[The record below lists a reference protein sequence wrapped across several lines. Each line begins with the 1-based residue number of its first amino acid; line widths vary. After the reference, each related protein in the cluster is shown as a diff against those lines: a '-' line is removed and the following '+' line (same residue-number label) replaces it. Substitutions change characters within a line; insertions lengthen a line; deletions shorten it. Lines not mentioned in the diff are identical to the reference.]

1 MGQLLD
7 SGVAVLVGVEAGL
20 DQAQGEGRER
30 QHLAAPG
37 NRLRLEAVERD
48 DRVDQSHL
56 QDLGGVVL
64 ATEQPELLRLLGAD
78 QVPQEGG
85 AEAAVP
91 GADPRP
97 GLAEDGVVGGD
108 REVAAEVKDVA
119 AANRVARHHRHHRL
133 RQSPHLHLQVGD
145 MKAADGSALGD
156 VAGVAANL
164 LVAARAERLRALAGE
179 DHDADLGILAGQLQ
193 RGGDLDQRLRPE
205 GVEGLGPVDADL
217 GDSLGKLVVDV
228 VVLASALPLDWR
240 VEGLL
245 GQGFLVTFGH
255 DGHDIPPMKLDDWL
269 AQRSQ
274 SCPERT
280 ALVADGSEVTY
291 AELEAEATWVARRLI
306 AHGVRRGSTVAMT
319 MHPQREQVVMVHA
332 LMKVG
337 AVLLPLGPR
346 LSAEERAAVVAAEE
360 PAVDLDDAGELTQTE
375 ADLPLLGEHDMEDIA
390 SHVMTSGSTGAPDP
404 VGLTYGNFLW
414 SAVASAF
421 NIGVEPEDRWL
432 CCLPLSH
439 ISGLGIVMRSVIYGT
454 TAVIHDGFDVD
465 RVAAALEREEIT
477 VVSLVT
483 TMLTRLLEAGADL
496 SGPRAVLVG
505 GGPVP
510 EDPLEEALGRGATV
524 VQTYGLTETC
534 SQVTTLAPADA
545 RRKLGSAGRPLLTT
559 HLRIQEGEI
568 LVQGPTV
575 APGRADGDGWLH
587 TGDLGRID
595 EEGFLYV
602 EDRIDD
608 MIVTGG
614 ENVVPAEV
622 EKVLLRHPEVADAAV
637 VGRDDPEWQQ
647 AVTAI
652 VVLEDGSEVS
662 PDELRRHCAE
672 SLAGFKVPKRVEL
685 AAALPRTPSGKLMRR
700 ALR

>member
-1 MGQLLD
+1 
-7 SGVAVLVGVEAGL
+7 
-20 DQAQGEGRER
+20 
-30 QHLAAPG
+30 
-37 NRLRLEAVERD
+37 
-48 DRVDQSHL
+48 
-56 QDLGGVVL
+56 
-64 ATEQPELLRLLGAD
+64 
-78 QVPQEGG
+78 
-85 AEAAVP
+85 
-91 GADPRP
+91 
-97 GLAEDGVVGGD
+97 
-108 REVAAEVKDVA
+108 
-119 AANRVARHHRHHRL
+119 
-133 RQSPHLHLQVGD
+133 
-145 MKAADGSALGD
+145 
-156 VAGVAANL
+156 
-164 LVAARAERLRALAGE
+164 
-179 DHDADLGILAGQLQ
+179 
-193 RGGDLDQRLRPE
+193 
-205 GVEGLGPVDADL
+205 
-217 GDSLGKLVVDV
+217 
-228 VVLASALPLDWR
+228 
-240 VEGLL
+240 
-245 GQGFLVTFGH
+245 
-255 DGHDIPPMKLDDWL
+255 MKLDDWL

-280 ALVADGSEVTY
+280 ALLADGAEVTY

-319 MHPQREQVVMVHA
+319 MHPRREQVVMIHA

-346 LSAEERAAVVAAEE
+346 LSAEERTAVIAKEE

-375 ADLPLLGEHDMEDIA
+375 ADLPLLGEHDMDDIA
-390 SHVMTSGSTGAPDP
+390 SHVMTSGSTGTPEP
-404 VGLTYGNFLW
+404 IGLTYGNFLW

-454 TAVIHDGFDVD
+454 TAVVHDGFDVD
-465 RVAAALEREEIT
+465 RVAESLERDQIS
-477 VVSLVT
+477 VVSLVA
-483 TMLTRLLEAGADL
+483 TMLTRLLDVGADF
-496 SGPRAVLVG
+496 SGPRALLIG

-510 EDPLEEALGRGATV
+510 EEALEEALGRGATV

-559 HLRIQEGEI
+559 HLRIQDGEI

-575 APGRADGDGWLH
+575 APGRADADGWLH

-595 EEGFLYV
+595 DEGFLYV
-602 EDRIDD
+602 EDRMDD
-608 MIVTGG
+608 LIVTGG

-622 EKVLLRHPEVADAAV
+622 EKVLLRHPQVADAAV
-637 VGRDDPEWQQ
+637 VGREDPEWQQ

-652 VVLEDGSEVS
+652 VVLRDGSEVS

-672 SLAGFKVPKRVEL
+672 SLAGYKVPKRVEL

>member
-1 MGQLLD
+1 
-7 SGVAVLVGVEAGL
+7 
-20 DQAQGEGRER
+20 
-30 QHLAAPG
+30 
-37 NRLRLEAVERD
+37 
-48 DRVDQSHL
+48 
-56 QDLGGVVL
+56 
-64 ATEQPELLRLLGAD
+64 
-78 QVPQEGG
+78 
-85 AEAAVP
+85 
-91 GADPRP
+91 
-97 GLAEDGVVGGD
+97 
-108 REVAAEVKDVA
+108 
-119 AANRVARHHRHHRL
+119 
-133 RQSPHLHLQVGD
+133 
-145 MKAADGSALGD
+145 
-156 VAGVAANL
+156 
-164 LVAARAERLRALAGE
+164 
-179 DHDADLGILAGQLQ
+179 
-193 RGGDLDQRLRPE
+193 
-205 GVEGLGPVDADL
+205 
-217 GDSLGKLVVDV
+217 
-228 VVLASALPLDWR
+228 
-240 VEGLL
+240 
-245 GQGFLVTFGH
+245 
-255 DGHDIPPMKLDDWL
+255 MKLDDWL

-280 ALVADGSEVTY
+280 ALVADDGSEVTY

-319 MHPQREQVVMVHA
+319 MHPRREQVVMVHA

-346 LSAEERAAVVAAEE
+346 LSAEERAAVIAAEE

-375 ADLPLLGEHDMEDIA
+375 ADLPLLGEHDMDDIA
-390 SHVMTSGSTGAPDP
+390 SHVMTSGSTGSPEP
-404 VGLTYGNFLW
+404 IGLTYGNFLW

-454 TAVIHDGFDVD
+454 AAVVHDGFDVD
-465 RVAAALEREEIT
+465 RVAESLERDEIT
-477 VVSLVT
+477 VVSLVA
-483 TMLTRLLEAGADL
+483 TMLTRLLDAGADL
-496 SGPRAVLVG
+496 SGPRALLIG

-545 RRKLGSAGRPLLTT
+545 RRKLGSAGRPLLSA

-575 APGRADGDGWLH
+575 APGRADADGWLH

-602 EDRIDD
+602 EDRMDD
-608 MIVTGG
+608 LIVTGG

-637 VGRDDPEWQQ
+637 VGREDPEWQQ

-652 VVLEDGSEVS
+652 VVLQEGSEVS
-662 PDELRRHCAE
+662 PDELRRYCAE
-672 SLAGFKVPKRVEL
+672 SLAGYKVPKRVEL

>member
-1 MGQLLD
+1 MMGTI
-7 SGVAVLVGVEAGL
+7 S
-20 DQAQGEGRER
+20 
-30 QHLAAPG
+30 
-37 NRLRLEAVERD
+37 
-48 DRVDQSHL
+48 
-56 QDLGGVVL
+56 
-64 ATEQPELLRLLGAD
+64 T
-78 QVPQEGG
+78 
-85 AEAAVP
+85 
-91 GADPRP
+91 
-97 GLAEDGVVGGD
+97 
-108 REVAAEVKDVA
+108 
-119 AANRVARHHRHHRL
+119 
-133 RQSPHLHLQVGD
+133 
-145 MKAADGSALGD
+145 
-156 VAGVAANL
+156 
-164 LVAARAERLRALAGE
+164 
-179 DHDADLGILAGQLQ
+179 
-193 RGGDLDQRLRPE
+193 
-205 GVEGLGPVDADL
+205 
-217 GDSLGKLVVDV
+217 
-228 VVLASALPLDWR
+228 
-240 VEGLL
+240 
-245 GQGFLVTFGH
+245 
-255 DGHDIPPMKLDDWL
+255 MKLDDWL

-319 MHPQREQVVMVHA
+319 MHPRREQVVMVHA

-346 LSAEERAAVVAAEE
+346 LSAEERAAVIAAEE

-375 ADLPLLGEHDMEDIA
+375 ADLPLLGEHDMDA
-390 SHVMTSGSTGAPDP
+390 VACHVMTSGSTGTPDP

-414 SAVASAF
+414 SAVGSAF

-465 RVAAALEREEIT
+465 RVAEALERDEIS

-496 SGPRAVLVG
+496 SRPRAILVG

-545 RRKLGSAGRPLLTT
+545 QRKLGSAGRPLLTT
-559 HLRIQEGEI
+559 HLRIQDGEI

-575 APGRADGDGWLH
+575 APGRADADGWLH

-595 EEGFLYV
+595 DEGFLYV
-602 EDRIDD
+602 DDRMDD
-608 MIVTGG
+608 LIVTGG

-637 VGRDDPEWQQ
+637 VGREDPEWQQ

-652 VVLEDGSEVS
+652 VVLTDGSQAS
-662 PDELRRHCAE
+662 PDDLRRHCAE

>member
-1 MGQLLD
+1 
-7 SGVAVLVGVEAGL
+7 
-20 DQAQGEGRER
+20 
-30 QHLAAPG
+30 
-37 NRLRLEAVERD
+37 
-48 DRVDQSHL
+48 
-56 QDLGGVVL
+56 
-64 ATEQPELLRLLGAD
+64 
-78 QVPQEGG
+78 
-85 AEAAVP
+85 
-91 GADPRP
+91 
-97 GLAEDGVVGGD
+97 
-108 REVAAEVKDVA
+108 
-119 AANRVARHHRHHRL
+119 
-133 RQSPHLHLQVGD
+133 
-145 MKAADGSALGD
+145 
-156 VAGVAANL
+156 
-164 LVAARAERLRALAGE
+164 
-179 DHDADLGILAGQLQ
+179 
-193 RGGDLDQRLRPE
+193 
-205 GVEGLGPVDADL
+205 
-217 GDSLGKLVVDV
+217 
-228 VVLASALPLDWR
+228 
-240 VEGLL
+240 
-245 GQGFLVTFGH
+245 
-255 DGHDIPPMKLDDWL
+255 MKLDDWL

-291 AELEAEATWVARRLI
+291 AELEAEATWVARRLT

-319 MHPQREQVVMVHA
+319 MHPRREQVVMVHA
-332 LMKVG
+332 LMKAG

-346 LSAEERAAVVAAEE
+346 LSAEERAAVIAAEE

-375 ADLPLLGEHDMEDIA
+375 ADLPLLGEHDMDDIA
-390 SHVMTSGSTGAPDP
+390 ARVLTSGSTGTPDP

-414 SAVASAF
+414 SAMASAF

-454 TAVIHDGFDVD
+454 AAVIHDGFDVD
-465 RVAAALEREEIT
+465 RVAESLEREEIT
-477 VVSLVT
+477 VVSLVA
-483 TMLTRLLEAGADL
+483 TMLTRLLDAGADL
-496 SGPRAVLVG
+496 SGPRALLIG

-559 HLRIQEGEI
+559 HLRIQDGEI

-575 APGRADGDGWLH
+575 APGRADADGWLH

-595 EEGFLYV
+595 DEGFLYV
-602 EDRIDD
+602 EDRMDD

-637 VGRDDPEWQQ
+637 VGREDPEWQQ

-652 VVLEDGSEVS
+652 VVLQDGSAVS

-672 SLAGFKVPKRVEL
+672 FLAGYKVPKRVEL

>member
-1 MGQLLD
+1 
-7 SGVAVLVGVEAGL
+7 
-20 DQAQGEGRER
+20 
-30 QHLAAPG
+30 
-37 NRLRLEAVERD
+37 
-48 DRVDQSHL
+48 
-56 QDLGGVVL
+56 
-64 ATEQPELLRLLGAD
+64 
-78 QVPQEGG
+78 
-85 AEAAVP
+85 
-91 GADPRP
+91 
-97 GLAEDGVVGGD
+97 
-108 REVAAEVKDVA
+108 
-119 AANRVARHHRHHRL
+119 
-133 RQSPHLHLQVGD
+133 
-145 MKAADGSALGD
+145 
-156 VAGVAANL
+156 
-164 LVAARAERLRALAGE
+164 
-179 DHDADLGILAGQLQ
+179 
-193 RGGDLDQRLRPE
+193 
-205 GVEGLGPVDADL
+205 
-217 GDSLGKLVVDV
+217 
-228 VVLASALPLDWR
+228 
-240 VEGLL
+240 
-245 GQGFLVTFGH
+245 
-255 DGHDIPPMKLDDWL
+255 MKLDDWL

-274 SCPERT
+274 SCPERI
-280 ALVADGSEVTY
+280 ALIADGAEVTY

-319 MHPQREQVVMVHA
+319 MHPRREQVVIIHA

-346 LSAEERAAVVAAEE
+346 LSGEERAAVIAAEE

-375 ADLPLLGEHDMEDIA
+375 ADLPLLGEHDMDDVA
-390 SHVMTSGSTGAPDP
+390 SHVMTSGSTGTPEP
-404 VGLTYGNFLW
+404 IGLTYGNFLW

-454 TAVIHDGFDVD
+454 TAVVHDGFDVD
-465 RVAAALEREEIT
+465 RVAESLERDQIT
-477 VVSLVT
+477 VVSLVA
-483 TMLTRLLEAGADL
+483 TMLTRLLDAGADL
-496 SGPRAVLVG
+496 SGPRALLIG

-510 EDPLEEALGRGATV
+510 EEALEEALRRDATV

-559 HLRIQEGEI
+559 HLRIQDGEI

-575 APGRADGDGWLH
+575 APGRADADGWLH

-602 EDRIDD
+602 EDRMDD
-608 MIVTGG
+608 LIVTGG

-637 VGRDDPEWQQ
+637 VGREDPEWQQ

-652 VVLEDGSEVS
+652 VVLRDGSEVS

-672 SLAGFKVPKRVEL
+672 SLAGYKVPKRVEL

>member
-1 MGQLLD
+1 
-7 SGVAVLVGVEAGL
+7 
-20 DQAQGEGRER
+20 
-30 QHLAAPG
+30 
-37 NRLRLEAVERD
+37 
-48 DRVDQSHL
+48 
-56 QDLGGVVL
+56 
-64 ATEQPELLRLLGAD
+64 
-78 QVPQEGG
+78 
-85 AEAAVP
+85 
-91 GADPRP
+91 
-97 GLAEDGVVGGD
+97 
-108 REVAAEVKDVA
+108 
-119 AANRVARHHRHHRL
+119 
-133 RQSPHLHLQVGD
+133 
-145 MKAADGSALGD
+145 
-156 VAGVAANL
+156 
-164 LVAARAERLRALAGE
+164 
-179 DHDADLGILAGQLQ
+179 
-193 RGGDLDQRLRPE
+193 
-205 GVEGLGPVDADL
+205 
-217 GDSLGKLVVDV
+217 
-228 VVLASALPLDWR
+228 
-240 VEGLL
+240 
-245 GQGFLVTFGH
+245 
-255 DGHDIPPMKLDDWL
+255 MKLDDWL

-280 ALVADGSEVTY
+280 ALIADGTEVTY

-319 MHPQREQVVMVHA
+319 MHPRREQVVMVHA

-337 AVLLPLGPR
+337 AILLPLGTR
-346 LSAEERAAVVAAEE
+346 LSTEERAAVITTEE

-375 ADLPLLGEHDMEDIA
+375 ADLPLLGEHDMDDIA
-390 SHVMTSGSTGAPDP
+390 SHVMTSGSTGAPEP
-404 VGLTYGNFLW
+404 IGLTYGNFLW

-454 TAVIHDGFDVD
+454 TAVVHDGFDVD
-465 RVAAALEREEIT
+465 RVAGSLERDEIT
-477 VVSLVT
+477 VVSLVA
-483 TMLTRLLEAGADL
+483 TMLTRLLDAGADL
-496 SGPRAVLVG
+496 SGPRALLVG

-545 RRKLGSAGRPLLTT
+545 RRKLGSAGRPLLSA
-559 HLRIQEGEI
+559 HLRIQDGEI

-575 APGRADGDGWLH
+575 APGRADADGWLH

-602 EDRIDD
+602 EDRMDD
-608 MIVTGG
+608 LIVTGG

-637 VGRDDPEWQQ
+637 VGREDPEWQQ

-652 VVLEDGSEVS
+652 VVLQDGSEVS